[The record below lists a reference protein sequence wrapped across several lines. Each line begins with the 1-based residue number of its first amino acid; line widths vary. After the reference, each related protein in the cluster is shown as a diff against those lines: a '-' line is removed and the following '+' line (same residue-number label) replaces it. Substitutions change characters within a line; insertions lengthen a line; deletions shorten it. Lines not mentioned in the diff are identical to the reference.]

1 MSSENPARDPR
12 AHPAYQRTME
22 IIDQSWLDARVT
34 REELDRGEIIADLL
48 DRWLAAGKVFEDFV
62 SPLPEAAA
70 RELAPV

>member
-1 MSSENPARDPR
+1 
-12 AHPAYQRTME
+12 ME

-70 RELAPV
+70 